1 MSLHPTASRNYPLND
16 GFPIGHVPQP
26 AQLPEG
32 AIIDRFGSEHGR
44 YLAPDGTPFADRALT
59 PESVGGDESL
69 MNTDPALGDKS
80 AELQTEIDR
89 LSQTLGVRPMPVGFR
104 TNDGLNIYVADDG
117 SYHFTFYERGK
128 LGFDQSGS
136 LDDLLYWYCED
147 IVTSQAAKLVGD
159 RAERFK
165 YEYRVLSRFDV
176 GWAKRRVREL
186 AAIFRNGQ
194 PEDISLLPDI
204 GEAL

>member
-1 MSLHPTASRNYPLND
+1 
-16 GFPIGHVPQP
+16 
-26 AQLPEG
+26 
-32 AIIDRFGSEHGR
+32 
-44 YLAPDGTPFADRALT
+44 
-59 PESVGGDESL
+59 
-69 MNTDPALGDKS
+69 MNTGRVLDDKS

-89 LSQTLGVRPMPVGFR
+89 LSEKLGVRPMPVGFR

-128 LGFDQSGS
+128 LGFDRSGS
-136 LDDLLYWYCED
+136 LDDLLYWYCEGV
-147 IVTSQAAKLVGD
+147 VTREAAKAVGD

-165 YEYRVLSRFDV
+165 YEYQVLSQFDV

-186 AAIFRNGQ
+186 AAVFRYGQ

-204 GEAL
+204 GEPL